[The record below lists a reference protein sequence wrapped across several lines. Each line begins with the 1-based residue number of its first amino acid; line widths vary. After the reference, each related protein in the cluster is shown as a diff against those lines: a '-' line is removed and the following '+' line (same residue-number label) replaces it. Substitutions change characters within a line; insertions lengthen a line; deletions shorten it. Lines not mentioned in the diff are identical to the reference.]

1 MTEQDQTAERTRKL
15 EAAVQGLLQRVESL
29 DEDRLYR
36 EPAPGEWSVMM
47 GLAHVAELLPYWS
60 RQARDVVARPSN
72 NEPFG
77 RTHEDP
83 DRIAAVEQHANDR
96 LEDVLPRLRDG
107 LAEASRTIR
116 ELPPEGWA
124 RTARHSGRG
133 EMSVAQIIDDFLI
146 DHVVEH
152 TRQTE
157 ATLDA
162 LSAG

>member
-1 MTEQDQTAERTRKL
+1 MSQQAEVAERTGKL
-15 EAAVQGLLQRVESL
+15 ETAVRALLQRVEGL
-29 DEDRLYR
+29 DADRLYR

-47 GLAHVAELLPYWS
+47 GLAHVAEVLPYWS
-60 RQARDVVARPSN
+60 RQAREVAGRPRD

-96 LEDVLPRLRDG
+96 LDDVLRRLRDG
-107 LAEASRTIR
+107 LAEATRTMR

-124 RTARHSGRG
+124 KTASHSRRG
-133 EMSVAQIIDDFLI
+133 EMRVADIIDEFLI

-152 TRQTE
+152 TRQVE

-162 LSAG
+162 VQ